1 MRFKVYWEA
10 LLIYCAIPTP
20 HTWRDLGLFVGILL
34 APDCQLSIIIEL
46 LTGSYCLIDIVEL
59 LITLGQLLLD
69 KYSRTFDYFGAVT
82 V

>member
-1 MRFKVYWEA
+1 M
-10 LLIYCAIPTP
+10 
-20 HTWRDLGLFVGILL
+20 GILL